1 MESRPAISV
10 RNLQI
15 ELSGK
20 VIYENLFFEVRGG
33 SLAVITGVFSPGWS
47 VLLHALAGILPDHHG
62 DIELW
67 GYPIN
72 LISRRDM
79 DTNTCLIPRNFK
91 TVFDY
96 SVQEYVVRGSESRL
110 KPLQVPDIQEEHMA
124 WQLLQKMQIEKL
136 AGRKSDFLNHA
147 EHQKV
152 NLARAFMHD
161 AHLLLLDDP
170 FDDISGADQEIVASM
185 LLDYAHV
192 KRHTVLA
199 VIPDSKQAIQLAD
212 QLLIF
217 DEQGLVANLDG
228 HTEDYDSAARQ
239 ILAKV
244 LQNAPDKMTAP
255 PEAGRS
261 GQPF

>member
-1 MESRPAISV
+1 MESRPAIRV

-20 VIYENLFFEVRGG
+20 LVYKNLFFEVRGG
-33 SLAVITGVFSPGWS
+33 SIAVITGVYSPGWS
-47 VLLHALAGILPDHHG
+47 ILLHALAGMQPDHHG

-72 LISRRDM
+72 QISRRDM
-79 DTNTCLIPRNFK
+79 DTNTCLVPKNFK
-91 TVFDY
+91 PGFDY
-96 SVQEYVVRGSESRL
+96 SVQEYVVRGSEAHL
-110 KPLQVPDIQEEHMA
+110 KPLQVPDVQEEHMA

-136 AGRKSDFLNHA
+136 ASRKSDFLNHA
-147 EHQKV
+147 EHHKV

-170 FDDISGADQEIVASM
+170 FDDITDTDQEIVATM
-185 LLDYAHV
+185 LREYAHI

-199 VIPDSKQAIQLAD
+199 VVPDVKQAVQLAD

-217 DEQGLVANLDG
+217 DAQGLVANLDRNAEG
-228 HTEDYDSAARQ
+228 YGADAGQ

-244 LQNAPDKMTAP
+244 LQIERDKIAAP
-255 PEAGRS
+255 PETGRS